1 MERWIEE
8 LEAGDLD
15 AAWDLFL
22 ERYRRLIFA
31 TIRHFAED
39 YDDVMDIFAH
49 VCQALR
55 EQNLARLRKYT
66 AQTTHR
72 AHFSTWLVTVVRH
85 LVIDWFRQRGGRK
98 RLSTAVAALSPLQQM
113 IFEYV
118 FQRAR
123 SHIEAYE
130 LIRTRGET
138 DLPFGQFLRELHA
151 TYRALS
157 DGRQGRLMRELAGPL
172 PPAEPEPTCDPE
184 TPTGDSRERLTQAL
198 ESLDAADR
206 AAVHLFVVEELSAAE
221 VARIVGWPSAKTVY
235 NRVYRALAAMRVHF
249 ERSGIGPGDL

>member
-1 MERWIEE
+1 MERWVEK

-49 VCQALR
+49 VCLALR
-55 EQNLARLRKYT
+55 EDSLARLRKYT
-66 AQTTHR
+66 TQPTHR
-72 AHFSTWLVTVVRH
+72 ARFSTWLVTVVRH
-85 LVIDWFRQRGGRK
+85 LVIDWFRHRDGRK
-98 RLSTAVAALSPLQQM
+98 RLSRSVTALPPLQRK

-118 FQRAR
+118 FHGSR

-130 LIRTRGET
+130 LIRTRDEM

-157 DGRQGRLMRELAGPL
+157 DNRKGQLMRELAGPL
-172 PPAEPEPTCDPE
+172 PPADPEPTCQLEAPLS
-184 TPTGDSRERLTQAL
+184 DSREHLRRAL
-198 ESLDAADR
+198 GSLDAADR
-206 AAVHLFVVEELSAAE
+206 AAVQLFVVEELPAAE
-221 VARIVGWPSAKTVY
+221 VARIVGWPNAKTVY
-235 NRVYRALAAMRVHF
+235 NRVCRALTALRTQF
-249 ERSGIGPGDL
+249 ERLGIGPGDL